1 MITLEHNGIVYDR
14 FETADDLLAA
24 GVPESVVKDAVQKIE
39 WAPTRARRDA
49 VLAESDYMAMPDY
62 PITADQRKEL
72 EVYRK
77 ALRDIPDQ
85 GVSPEKVAWPIKPS
99 FLK

>member
-1 MITLEHNGIVYDR
+1 MITVEHEGVIYDR
-14 FETADDLLAA
+14 FESAEDLLAA
-24 GVPESVVKDAVQKIE
+24 GVPESVVKEAVQKIE
-39 WAPTRARRDA
+39 WAPTRARRDVA
-49 VLAESDYMAMPDY
+49 LAESDYMAMPDY

-85 GVSPEKVAWPIKPS
+85 GVSPVEVAWPSKPS